1 MHTVSFITAEDDG
14 TDLIVSFALDDP
26 EDSSGIST
34 LVLIRT
40 PKYEHLEAPEERGV
54 AVSFERDRSWDEDG
68 RRLLTAVRYSK
79 PDQMVE
85 LTSSLRQYQLDV
97 RKVDPHEIA
106 DMLKVLRKM
115 NFDARF
121 RLVV

>member
-1 MHTVSFITAEDDG
+1 VHTVSFITAEDDG
-14 TDLIVSFALDDP
+14 TDSIVSFALDDP

-85 LTSSLRQYQLDV
+85 LTSSFATI
-97 RKVDPHEIA
+97 P
-106 DMLKVLRKM
+106 
-115 NFDARF
+115 AR
-121 RLVV
+121 RSQGRST

>member
-1 MHTVSFITAEDDG
+1 MGRGRAQ
-14 TDLIVSFALDDP
+14 AA
-26 EDSSGIST
+26 DSGP
-34 LVLIRT
+34 LF
-40 PKYEHLEAPEERGV
+40 EARP
-54 AVSFERDRSWDEDG
+54 DG
-68 RRLLTAVRYSK
+68 RTH
-79 PDQMVE
+79 E
-85 LTSSLRQYQLDV
+85 SLRQYRLDV

>member
-1 MHTVSFITAEDDG
+1 M
-14 TDLIVSFALDDP
+14 
-26 EDSSGIST
+26 
-34 LVLIRT
+34 
-40 PKYEHLEAPEERGV
+40 
-54 AVSFERDRSWDEDG
+54 DEDG

-106 DMLKVLRKM
+106 DMVKVLRKM

>member
-26 EDSSGIST
+26 EDLSGIST

-79 PDQMVE
+79 PDQTVE

-97 RKVDPHEIA
+97 RKVGPHEIA
-106 DMLKVLRKM
+106 NMLKVLRKM